1 MSQAPGNPN
10 KAPPINRVV
19 TSTPWDYLINGEDS
33 DASNEDTELNLDMEM
48 LQNNL
53 HGSKHRHLNSPR
65 RSNTKSPSFHSADD
79 ITTTT
84 SRPGSPLAFQTSEQK
99 TNGSPPTL
107 ILNPTAHQLQ
117 QQQRPRSPRVKVRKA
132 TQMLFERPLIET
144 PKHKEGAHVAFQRI
158 KITGQPDTHSEEACM
173 VGTKIQRA
181 MALRDKYLVPMPA
194 ENWGGL
200 DPEIYSEF
208 MKGKGVPT
216 GGDGGPTTAASAVN
230 KALRFDAS
238 TTTTPPPPS
247 MLRSNKPP
255 PLPLTTPPTT
265 TASTAAP
272 TPRTGGTARQ
282 RLRRRM
288 DVPYNPY
295 SKKLIPGKIVYTH
308 CCFLPLPLRYPVP
321 GSHTDPEVFFHL
333 CSCFSFLCL
342 CSCTR
347 KRTQRPK
354 RRVLCRAQR
363 CLYHPVHSIRT
374 FV

>member
-1 MSQAPGNPN
+1 MSHVPGSN

-33 DASNEDTELNLDMEM
+33 DASNEDAELNLDMEM

-79 ITTTT
+79 TTTT
-84 SRPGSPLAFQTSEQK
+84 TTNSRPGSPLAIQTSEQK

-107 ILNPTAHQLQ
+107 VLNPTAHQLQ

-158 KITGQPDTHSEEACM
+158 KITGQPDTYSEEACM

-200 DPEIYSEF
+200 DPEIYTEF
-208 MKGKGVPT
+208 MKGKMP
-216 GGDGGPTTAASAVN
+216 GGDGGPTTAASDVN

-238 TTTTPPPPS
+238 TTTTTTTTTPS
-247 MLRSNKPP
+247 VLRSNQPP
-255 PLPLTTPPTT
+255 PLPLTTPSTT
-265 TASTAAP
+265 TSSTTAP

-295 SKKLIPGKIVYTH
+295 SKKLSPGKIGTNPLLLLAIAATIPGYTW
-308 CCFLPLPLRYPVP
+308 Y
-321 GSHTDPEVFFHL
+321 SH
-333 CSCFSFLCL
+333 
-342 CSCTR
+342 
-347 KRTQRPK
+347 
-354 RRVLCRAQR
+354 
-363 CLYHPVHSIRT
+363 
-374 FV
+374 